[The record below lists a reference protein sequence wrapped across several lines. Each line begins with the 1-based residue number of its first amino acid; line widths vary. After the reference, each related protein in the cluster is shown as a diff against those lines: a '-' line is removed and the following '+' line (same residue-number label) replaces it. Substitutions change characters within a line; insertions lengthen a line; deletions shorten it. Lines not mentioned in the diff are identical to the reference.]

1 MNRQSKCP
9 IEGLDEDE
17 LALLVEA
24 LKALRTECGR
34 AWNIACDV
42 AEAAHKPPP
51 SLKKYG
57 IDDIRRLARRLGGGK
72 THWMD

>member
-1 MNRQSKCP
+1 MNRQSKDP

-17 LALLVEA
+17 LALLFEV
-24 LKALRTECGR
+24 LKALRAERGR
-34 AWNIACDV
+34 AWNTDCDE
-42 AEAAHKPPP
+42 AEAAHKRPP

-57 IDDIRRLARRLGGGK
+57 IDDIRRLARRLGCGK

>member
-1 MNRQSKCP
+1 MGRKCKEP
-9 IEGLDEDE
+9 IEGLDENE

-24 LKALRTECGR
+24 LKVLRAERGK
-34 AWNIACDV
+34 AWNTACDV
-42 AEAAHKPPP
+42 AEAAHRRPP

>member
-1 MNRQSKCP
+1 MNRKCKDP
-9 IEGLDEDE
+9 IKGLDEDE

-24 LKALRTECGR
+24 LKALRAKRGK
-34 AWNIACDV
+34 AWNTTCDV
-42 AEAAHKPPP
+42 AEEAHKRPP

-57 IDDIRRLARRLGGGK
+57 IDDIRRLARRLGCGK